1 MKTLTDVTDY
11 TDFVEKV
18 NGYFEEDAEETLGGT
33 LPADLPYDR
42 EQFLSEAYMDEET
55 YDTLVGVLRSKKNI
69 ILQGAPGVGK
79 TFVAKRLAYSMMGAK
94 RSRSRDDGAVPSKL

>member
-55 YDTLVGVLRSKKNI
+55 YDTLVGVLRSKRTSSCKALPAWEKLS
-69 ILQGAPGVGK
+69 LQSAWPI
-79 TFVAKRLAYSMMGAK
+79 R
-94 RSRSRDDGAVPSKL
+94 